1 MLIILKERRVLGCC
15 VCVHWIAVDVLFINV
30 CHMAGSS
37 KLGQVTYIHCRV
49 NRAAISNDL

>member
-15 VCVHWIAVDVLFINV
+15 VCVHWIAVDVLFISV

-37 KLGQVTYIHCRV
+37 KLGQVTYIHCRLD
-49 NRAAISNDL
+49 RAAISNDL